1 MAEEVY
7 MDIPAVENVA
17 KQLGVVSDVLIAV
30 NQVLEGLSMI
40 LKTTAFI
47 GLVGGY
53 AVAKFIDAIKPYIKR
68 VADKCAELEQDVT
81 ASVRAYE
88 RGDALGA
95 TRFY

>member
-1 MAEEVY
+1 MDEVY
-7 MDIPAVENVA
+7 MDIPAVENIA
-17 KQLGVVSDVLIAV
+17 KILGRVSDVLNAV
-30 NQVLEGLSMI
+30 NKVLEGLVLI

-53 AVAKFIDAIKPYIKR
+53 AVIQFIESIKPYIKQM
-68 VADKCAELEQDVT
+68 ADKCEELDRDVR
-81 ASVRAYE
+81 ASVAAYE

>member
-1 MAEEVY
+1 MDEVY
-7 MDIPAVENVA
+7 MDIPAVENIA
-17 KQLGVVSDVLIAV
+17 KILGRVSDVLNAV
-30 NQVLEGLSMI
+30 NKVLEGLVLI

-53 AVAKFIDAIKPYIKR
+53 AVIQFIESIKPYIKQM
-68 VADKCAELEQDVT
+68 ADKCEELDRDVG
-81 ASVRAYE
+81 ASVAAYE

>member
-1 MAEEVY
+1 MADEVY
-7 MDIPAVENVA
+7 MEIPAVRSMAKTFGQIGEVLEAVA
-17 KQLGVVSDVLIAV
+17 K
-30 NQVLEGLSMI
+30 VLEGLSMI

-53 AVAKFIDAIKPYIKR
+53 ALAAFIDFIRPHIEQMSK
-68 VADKCAELEQDVT
+68 KCQELMQDLNK
-81 ASVRAYE
+81 SVDAYE